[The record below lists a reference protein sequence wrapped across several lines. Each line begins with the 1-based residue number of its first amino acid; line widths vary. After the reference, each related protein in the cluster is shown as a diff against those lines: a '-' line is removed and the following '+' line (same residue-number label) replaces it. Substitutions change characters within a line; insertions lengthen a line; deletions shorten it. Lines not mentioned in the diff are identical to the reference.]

1 MTKSLLTSTLLAS
14 VLALTACSK
23 MHATGDEVLSGD
35 QSEQTSGI
43 VGGSAV
49 AATEDIAKITVQ
61 IFTLQ
66 TTVDQNGQVK
76 VAGIAGCTGSLLA
89 NNIVLTAAHCTA
101 ANPNYIFLY
110 FSSKSA
116 DLKTLSLKDPL
127 VRRVVGGKVG
137 SAWPKLTQNQQ
148 SDWGDI
154 ALLRFEGGLPE
165 GYQLAQLLPKEQE
178 LKAQQTV
185 TLAGFGLTDGVHNV
199 QTDKLLKVDIPIA
212 DPNYSRSEMLVDSG
226 NGKGPCHGD
235 SGGPA
240 YVTINGQH
248 YVAGTTSRADSK
260 TDPLGQ
266 CIGDTVYTKVQPYLT
281 WIANSMK
288 ALQSPT
294 FKPAAIPQPRGG

>member
-1 MTKSLLTSTLLAS
+1 MTNSLLTSTLLAS

-23 MHATGDEVLSGD
+23 MHATGGEVFSGD
-35 QSEQTSGI
+35 QSGQINGI

-49 AATEDIAKITVQ
+49 AATEDIAKMTVQ
-61 IFTLQ
+61 IFTVQ
-66 TTVDQNGQVK
+66 PTVDENGQVK
-76 VAGIAGCTGSLLA
+76 VAGVASCTGSLLA
-89 NNIVLTAAHCTA
+89 DNIVLTAAHCTA
-101 ANPNYIFLY
+101 ANPNFIFLY
-110 FSSKSA
+110 FSAKSA

-127 VRRVVGGKVG
+127 LRRVVGGKVG
-137 SAWPKLTQNQQ
+137 SAWPKLQAAQQ

-165 GYQLAQLLPKEQE
+165 GYQLARLLPKGQE
-178 LKAQQTV
+178 LKARQTV
-185 TLAGFGLTDGVHNV
+185 TLAGFGLTDGVRNTE
-199 QTDKLLKVDIPIA
+199 TDKLLRVDIPIA

-240 YVTINGQH
+240 YVQINGQR
-248 YVAGTTSRADSK
+248 YVAGTTSRADRK

-288 ALQSPT
+288 SLQSPA
-294 FKPAAIPQPRGG
+294 FKPALIPQPRG